1 VERVTLGGLQR
12 TSLGT
17 RLPRAI
23 LIASSTL
30 ILITFFVL
38 LGLAAWQKR
47 AQTVAEAVRTTQNL
61 ARTIEE
67 HALRSFHEADV
78 MLSGLVDLFEEQSR
92 HGPLDVGRMQTA
104 LRAHAQLSGQYRN
117 LAVIDAAG
125 NRLIGG
131 TSGVG
136 PLDVSDRDYFTAL
149 RDEPEIDF
157 YVSRPFFSRVAN
169 AWSLG
174 FSRRLHRPDGGFDG
188 VVVAI
193 MDLNWLQSFY
203 GALDVGQYGNITLW
217 DATASHV
224 LARYPAN
231 AKLLGQSFD
240 VGPLFEQVRGGQD
253 AGTFQSVSPLDG
265 IERVVSYRRVAG
277 MPFVVSVALAE
288 EDVLTNWRDDLWW
301 YGGVAA
307 LGAAVLLLMTGGLLR
322 QLRRQQ
328 AFVAALR
335 GSEAA
340 TAEANRHLQRS
351 EARFR
356 DYAET
361 ASDWYWETDSE
372 HRFSYVSDRIRAF
385 LDPQHMIGRRRTDIA
400 LDQGDDPEKWRE
412 HLALL
417 DRHEAF
423 SDFVYRYDA
432 RREGRYCCLS
442 GKPLFDESGRF
453 LGYRGTTRDVTEII
467 RSQERLRDALLE
479 AEAANRAKSEFLAG
493 MSHELRTPLN
503 AIIGFS
509 DILRSGMAG
518 AVSAKV
524 REYAED
530 INQSGQHLLKMINDI
545 LEISRIEAGALG
557 LNEAPTDI
565 REAIALCAR
574 LIGPRAAEGGL
585 RLATVLRD
593 DLPPLFIDETRLKQI
608 LLNLLSNAVKFTR
621 PGGSVTVEAGPREDG
636 AMVIAIRDSGIGM
649 TAAELDI
656 AMQPFRQVDSS
667 LARRAEGTGLGLPLT
682 KAFVELHGGALELD
696 STPGAGTTARVIF
709 PRERVLQQAA

>member
-1 VERVTLGGLQR
+1 MTLGGLQR

-23 LIASSTL
+23 LITSSTL

-47 AQTVAEAVRTTQNL
+47 AQTVAEAARTTQNL

-104 LRAHAQLSGQYRN
+104 LRAHAQLSRQYRN

-149 RDEPEIDF
+149 RDDPEIDF

-203 GALDVGQYGNITLW
+203 AALDVGQYGNITLW

-288 EDVLTNWRDDLWW
+288 EDVLK
-301 YGGVAA
+301 
-307 LGAAVLLLMTGGLLR
+307 
-322 QLRRQQ
+322 
-328 AFVAALR
+328 
-335 GSEAA
+335 
-340 TAEANRHLQRS
+340 ANRHLQRS

-372 HRFSYVSDRIRAF
+372 HRFSYVSDRIRAY
-385 LDPQHMIGRRRTDIA
+385 LDPQHLIGRRRTDVA
-400 LDQGDDPEKWRE
+400 LDKGEDAAKWRE

-442 GKPLFDESGRF
+442 GKPLFDDSGRF

-467 RSQERLRDALLE
+467 RAQERLREALLE

-518 AVSAKV
+518 AVSPKV

-574 LIGPRAAEGGL
+574 LIGPRAAEGRL
-585 RLATVLRD
+585 RLAAVLRD

-682 KAFVELHGGALELD
+682 KAFVELHGGTLELD